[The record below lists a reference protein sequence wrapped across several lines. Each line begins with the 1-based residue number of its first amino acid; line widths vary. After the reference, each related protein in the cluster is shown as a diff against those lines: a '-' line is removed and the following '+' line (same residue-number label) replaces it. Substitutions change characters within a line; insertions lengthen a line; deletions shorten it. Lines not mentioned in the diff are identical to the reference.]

1 MVAMATPS
9 EGFPRQTEGTGG
21 GSGLPKEVVSKQ
33 RPDWGFGGSESG
45 ERGQAERMLAR
56 SRHPGL
62 EVPEKLGTLSGRGQN
77 LRLSQTQ
84 TTSGL
89 LEGAGAPGSLW
100 RVSAGQSLDHISIFE
115 QPLWRKDGRIKN
127 KSPGS
132 SLMVQ

>member
-1 MVAMATPS
+1 
-9 EGFPRQTEGTGG
+9 
-21 GSGLPKEVVSKQ
+21 
-33 RPDWGFGGSESG
+33 
-45 ERGQAERMLAR
+45 MLAR

-62 EVPEKLGTLSGRGQN
+62 EVPERLGTLLGGGQN
-77 LRLSQTQ
+77 LRLSQTH

-89 LEGAGAPGSLW
+89 LEGAEAPGSLW

-132 SLMVQ
+132 SLMVKTALSLPGCGLNPWPRN